1 MFTNCAARR
10 QGHTAAVPPAEMQRS
25 SRRRLG
31 RSNQSGPA
39 DMLTVST
46 QNMQRLSNLQ
56 SSSESV
62 QPCFRFSSNF
72 LVHARRVTLVI
83 WSDIIWIFMWIFRMT
98 RVDLMN
104 IFENISKWKR
114 IFYVE
119 EQFKWIF
126 QKLIMNILLEYS
138 EMEWISKWISN
149 TSRNED
155 WIFKRIIKIWMN
167 IQLNTYLNNQ
177 RHFKYREYLLEYSF
191 EYSLPF

>member
-1 MFTNCAARR
+1 MGSIAKQSGRPHGSDGSGASGISKNKQEYSF
-10 QGHTAAVPPAEMQRS
+10 S
-25 SRRRLG
+25 SRDIQ
-31 RSNQSGPA
+31 NQKWIF
-39 DMLTVST
+39 MWL
-46 QNMQRLSNLQ
+46 
-56 SSSESV
+56 
-62 QPCFRFSSNF
+62 FRITREIF
-72 LVHARRVTLVI
+72 RITK
-83 WSDIIWIFMWIFRMT
+83 WIFMWISRIT

-114 IFYVE
+114 IFHVE

-167 IQLNTYLNNQ
+167 IQLNIYLNIQ
-177 RHFKYREYLLEYSF
+177 RHLKWREYSFKYSF